1 MTGFMNSLK
10 HKVTKIFPFTDLL
23 NSLSSSREYEATWF
37 AKECVTY
44 VDKDVGKQGEKMME
58 NDQYHAASKK
68 VTEKYKV
75 KPTMG

>member
-1 MTGFMNSLK
+1 
-10 HKVTKIFPFTDLL
+10 L
-23 NSLSSSREYEATWF
+23 NSLSSRSRECEAAWF

-44 VDKDVGKQGEKMME
+44 VDKHVGKRGEKMMG

-68 VTEKYKV
+68 VTEEYKV